1 MGNGFGTPPIV
12 DNIYTYFHTIV
23 VLLILD
29 TGTLLYKNEVEDG
42 RVFKHMIRR
51 IISVASSD
59 FYSLLSYHLPT
70 TKNKHSSLYT

>member
-1 MGNGFGTPPIV
+1 MVSEPPIV
-12 DNIYTYFHTIV
+12 NNIYFYFHTI

-29 TGTLLYKNEVEDG
+29 TGTLLYKNEGEDG
-42 RVFKHMIRR
+42 RVFKLLIRR

>member
-1 MGNGFGTPPIV
+1 MVLEPPIV
-12 DNIYTYFHTIV
+12 DNIYFYFHTI

-42 RVFKHMIRR
+42 RVFKLMIRR

>member
-1 MGNGFGTPPIV
+1 MVSEPPIAIV
-12 DNIYTYFHTIV
+12 DNIYFYFHAI

-29 TGTLLYKNEVEDG
+29 TGTLLYKNEGEDG
-42 RVFKHMIRR
+42 RVFKLLIRR

-70 TKNKHSSLYT
+70 TKNKHSSLYM

>member
-1 MGNGFGTPPIV
+1 MVSEPPIV
-12 DNIYTYFHTIV
+12 DNIYFYFHTI

-29 TGTLLYKNEVEDG
+29 TGTLLYKNEGEDG
-42 RVFKHMIRR
+42 RVFKLLIRQ